1 MSKSN
6 DPQVAEVWPML
17 VAQWQAQW
25 GDQQAQW
32 LASYDYLFEQSQDV
46 ANRVLT
52 ACEQLQQSLDPSA
65 EQDHQALQLIMQ
77 AQAFADLHGQILQR
91 MTHQLQAQHLQ
102 MQAWFGDYEVAE
114 VSDAQLQQ
122 GIGPASSARGKQ
134 EGVASQQEADD
145 LLAQLGL

>member
-6 DPQVAEVWPML
+6 NPQLADVLPSL
-17 VAQWQAQW
+17 VAQWQTEW

-32 LASYDYLFEQSQDV
+32 LASFEYLFNQTQDV

-65 EQDHQALQLIMQ
+65 EHEHQALQQIIQ
-77 AQAFADLHGQILQR
+77 AQAFADLQGQVLKR
-91 MTHQLQAQHLQ
+91 MTKELQAQHMQ
-102 MQAWFGDYEVAE
+102 MQAWLGEYQEAAL
-114 VSDAQLQQ
+114 SDAQLQQ
-122 GIGPASSARGKQ
+122 GIGPASSSRGKQ
-134 EGVASQQEADD
+134 DGVTSQQEADD